1 MKLRP
6 DVLVNLVLGR
16 VGVRDPSVVVGPAI
30 GEDSAIID
38 LGGFY
43 LVVHSDPITG
53 AVASVGWLSV
63 HVAGNDVAVRG
74 ARPRWFLPVIL
85 LPEGSSLDLVDSI
98 TSQ

>member
-1 MKLRP
+1 LKLRP
-6 DVLVNLVLGR
+6 DVLVNLVFGR

-53 AVASVGWLSV
+53 AVAVL
-63 HVAGNDVAVRG
+63 AGF
-74 ARPRWFLPVIL
+74 PSTLPVMML
-85 LPEGSSLDLVDSI
+85 LLEVLGLGGSSQLSYYLRVHLWIS
-98 TSQ
+98 